1 MNFDFSHD
9 DKELI
14 EDWFNHINAKEGT
27 RRLYNIA
34 ISKYMQYHDMSLSD
48 LLHEAEEDI
57 VKGIIPRKR
66 SIKGRIIDFR
76 NSLEGKSDNTKH
88 NYVSAVRSFF
98 KSMDV
103 QLPDNKRYEKTAILE
118 ENRFTG
124 MERSE
129 IKRVLKHTGVRGKAI
144 ILLIASSGTAAKE
157 LTKLT
162 KDDFFNGLDRETG
175 ICTFFIRRKKT
186 GGDYHTYCS
195 PEASAAI
202 QEYLNTRTD
211 DLPWLFVAYIKE
223 KNQTVQLTTNAVT
236 GIFRRLS
243 VKTGNEGE
251 YGFFN
256 KIRSHNFRKF
266 FKTTMTEAG
275 APRWA
280 AEWMMGHKEELDAR
294 YSSPSGEK
302 MKNTYYL
309 PYVNSLLI
317 DTAEVI
323 IQPKEDLDAL
333 RELQA
338 EMRLM
343 REKESEKDHTISEL
357 MKISLELK
365 DRLDEEK
372 EMADEE
378 ENRQKIMSQGGTGN
392 KSVEETKE
400 MWKNFEESDDPEFIK
415 AKKEGEKSRKMS
427 PKKLT
432 MPTIPKQ
439 EV

>member
-1 MNFDFSHD
+1 MKFDFSHD

-14 EDWFNHINAKEGT
+14 EDWFNHRNAKKGT
-27 RRLYNIA
+27 RRLYSIA
-34 ISKYMQYHDMSLSD
+34 IRQYMKYHDMSLSD
-48 LLHEAEEDI
+48 LLEEAEEDI
-57 VKGIIPRKR
+57 IKGVIPRKR
-66 SIKGRIIDFR
+66 SIKGRIMDFR
-76 NSLEGKSDNTKH
+76 NSLEGKSDNTQH

-118 ENRFTG
+118 ENKFLG

-129 IKRVLKHTGVRGKAI
+129 IKRVLKYANVRDKAI
-144 ILLIASSGTAAKE
+144 TLLISSSGTAANE
-157 LTKLT
+157 LTNLT
-162 KDDFFNGLDRETG
+162 KDDFYDGLDRDTG
-175 ICTFFIRRKKT
+175 ICTFFIRREKT

-211 DLPWLFVAYIKE
+211 DLPWLFEGFIKE
-223 KNQTVQLTTNAVT
+223 TNETVQLTTNAVA

-251 YGFFN
+251 FGFYN
-256 KIRSHNFRKF
+256 KIRAHNFRKF
-266 FKTTMTEAG
+266 FRTTMMEAG
-275 APRWA
+275 CPQWA
-280 AEWMMGHKEELDAR
+280 AEWLMGHKEELDAR

-323 IQPKEDLDAL
+323 ITPMEDITAL
-333 RELQA
+333 RELQS

-343 REKESEKDHTISEL
+343 REKEKEKDFAISEL

-365 DRLDEEK
+365 DRI
-372 EMADEE
+372 EE
-378 ENRQKIMSQGGTGN
+378 EFEPDSTPTPILN
-392 KSVEETKE
+392 KSLTDIKRAVTGFNIEKAIEEAE
-400 MWKNFEESDDPEFIK
+400 REEALK
-415 AKKEGEKSRKMS
+415 
-427 PKKLT
+427 
-432 MPTIPKQ
+432 
-439 EV
+439 